1 MEDAIC
7 LRTFN
12 RWVQKGSKLA
22 AVAWGGEG
30 ACFRCVELPLYACFA
45 NFKSRYIGSMYLVL
59 LIGAAGLKPQLLDGV
74 GQFAW
79 HVASAL
85 RDPNPGTSILFGE
98 TACSQPLL
106 HDQKKPPLAALL
118 YGE

>member
-1 MEDAIC
+1 
-7 LRTFN
+7 
-12 RWVQKGSKLA
+12 
-22 AVAWGGEG
+22 
-30 ACFRCVELPLYACFA
+30 
-45 NFKSRYIGSMYLVL
+45 MYLVL

-85 RDPNPGTSILFGE
+85 RDPNPGTSILSGE

-106 HDQKKPPLAALL
+106 HHQKKPPLAALL
-118 YGE
+118 